1 MCLKTFPGQRWMNT
15 DWHTSMKTETVGEP
29 PSLLVEEP
37 CRNLQRRADI
47 RADQRELSETDRK
60 RK

>member
-1 MCLKTFPGQRWMNT
+1 MNT
-15 DWHTSMKTETVGEP
+15 DWHTSIKTETVGKL

-37 CRNLQRRADI
+37 CRNVQISGLIASDR
-47 RADQRELSETDRK
+47 RELGETDRK